1 MKTFFVLLFVCTVFG
16 VGAQITVGGASFD
29 KKLDIKGEK
38 VVYNGAGIR
47 NKYGMNLYVGA
58 LYLPEQSSYSN
69 KIINAD
75 EVQVINIKI
84 ISSMVTKDKFNESVT
99 EGFSKSSHGSATAE
113 QQKTFKACF
122 SSEIKNKDNILL
134 IYRPGKGVQVMIND
148 VYKGVVEGL
157 NFKKALWAIWLGDK
171 PADAKL
177 KKKMLGLV

>member
-1 MKTFFVLLFVCTVFG
+1 
-16 VGAQITVGGASFD
+16 
-29 KKLDIKGEK
+29 
-38 VVYNGAGIR
+38 
-47 NKYGMNLYVGA
+47 
-58 LYLPEQSSYSN
+58 
-69 KIINAD
+69 
-75 EVQVINIKI
+75 
-84 ISSMVTKDKFNESVT
+84 MVTKDKFNESVT